1 MLMWLIDIITGV
13 VMNIGRFILIS
24 GSIFF
29 IFMLLS
35 SYFLMY
41 PTIGEALKFTII
53 ATLIFVPVTFLLNKA
68 FNKKVFGRS
77 KEK

>member
-1 MLMWLIDIITGV
+1 MPMWLIDIIIGV

-41 PTIGEALKFTII
+41 PTIGEALKFTVI
-53 ATLIFVPVTFLLNKA
+53 ATLIFVPVNFLLNKA
-68 FNKKVFGRS
+68 FNQKAFGKN